1 MPGGTRGSLLE
12 ALQVSGS
19 AYGSAAL
26 RCGRLLARLRLT
38 DACGRPLCARV
49 RPPLVEWSAPARWP
63 DPVA

>member
-1 MPGGTRGSLLE
+1 MLDAVGPDTT
-12 ALQVSGS
+12 A
-19 AYGSAAL
+19 AAL

-63 DPVA
+63 DPVADPAA